1 MSLVK
6 AVGKM
11 ADYLG
16 PAKLT
21 VEGQGWEVI
30 QIIGPGLRQ
39 QTKETCI
46 RLLGGF
52 PEKVDADA
60 YAKEYR
66 KLEDTYDI
74 YVVQKYRWL
83 PIPHEVHDVGEVKY
97 DEEAINDLLR
107 VHDKTR
113 TETEDWNK
121 RIMAAHS
128 KGEQKDTWG
137 LDAV

>member
-1 MSLVK
+1 MT
-6 AVGKM
+6 
-11 ADYLG
+11 DHLG
-16 PAKLT
+16 RAKLS
-21 VEGQGWEVI
+21 VPGQEWEVI
-30 QIIGPGLRQ
+30 NIIGPGLRQ

-46 RLLGGF
+46 RLLGSF
-52 PEKVDADA
+52 AEKEDADA
-60 YAKEYR
+60 YALEYR

-74 YVVQKYRWL
+74 YVVQKYGWL
-83 PIPHEVHDVGEVKY
+83 PIPHEVHDVGNVKY
-97 DEEAINDLLR
+97 DEEDLNDLLR
-107 VHDKTR
+107 VHEKTR